1 MPPKSDIF
9 VNYEGPRLSRDQKL
23 VVRSRAMV
31 SFRAKKKDGANQK
44 RTAAAE
50 TTLESTET
58 QAAAAGDVSESLSS
72 VQRRAPKLVPILPR
86 PRDIGP
92 TGCHPTGIHARVFQN
107 YLSLCGAYSSYL
119 DEAYILVGFHQPNFF
134 RPDMSKSACIYIGW
148 LLTKGILDAFRGT
161 SDFSYPYYEWNA
173 VRELQAF
180 LDTATN
186 AELYQV
192 VYPVAILGMFEMVR
206 FSPYTVTHLAAVERF
221 IKTRG
226 GLQKMPPPMQAIVV
240 MADLLQCICLDT
252 KLAFSYVGRP
262 LFHCQA
268 VEKLGGDHMVS
279 SPLLRCEGE
288 EFSLVGRFIRPEISA
303 RLAQILG
310 QTFDAVKEFCG
321 QEAGNEP
328 STTVV
333 GIVNL
338 DDVADGVLPAHDL
351 SGLVVQTCAIAS
363 RIAHRTMQKRAGFHD
378 SSNWTDMCLLYNNI
392 RFINLKSWAG
402 LPYLRLWVNLIGL
415 ASSTKLERSYFVAE
429 LMRATFSWGCYQ
441 MEVYITFLKNFIH
454 LRRKA
459 SSGDTTDMGLNEEV

>member
-1 MPPKSDIF
+1 MPPQSNVF
-9 VNYEGPRLSRDQKL
+9 VTYEGPRLSREQKL

-31 SFRAKKKDGANQK
+31 SFRAKKLAANQ
-44 RTAAAE
+44 RRPTAAE
-50 TTLESTET
+50 TTLDCSATK
-58 QAAAAGDVSESLSS
+58 AAGAEDVLESLNSAP
-72 VQRRAPKLVPILPR
+72 RRARKLVPILPR
-86 PRDIGP
+86 PRDIAP
-92 TGCHPTGIHARVFQN
+92 TGYHPTGVHARVFQN

-119 DEAYILVGFHQPNFF
+119 DEAYVLVGFYQSNFF

-148 LLTKGILDAFRGT
+148 LLTTGILDAFRGM
-161 SDFSYPYYEWNA
+161 SNISYPYYEWSA
-173 VRELQAF
+173 VRELQCF

-221 IKTRG
+221 IRSRG

-252 KLAFSYVGRP
+252 KLAFSSVGRP
-262 LFHCQA
+262 IFRWQA

-279 SPLLRCEGE
+279 SPLLQCEDE
-288 EFSLVGRFIRPEISA
+288 DFSLVGRFIGPEISA
-303 RLAQILG
+303 RLVRILSRAS
-310 QTFDAVKEFCG
+310 DAIESFCG
-321 QEAGNEP
+321 QETGNG
-328 STTVV
+328 SSDMLV

-338 DDVADGVLPAHDL
+338 DDMADGALSVHDL
-351 SGLVVQTCAIAS
+351 PGLVAQTCAIAS
-363 RIAHRTMQKRAGFHD
+363 RIVHRTMQRKSGFHD
-378 SSNWTDMCLLYNNI
+378 SSNWADMHRLYDNL
-392 RFINLKSWAG
+392 RFINLRPWAG
-402 LPYLRLWVNLIGL
+402 LPYLHLWANLVGL

-459 SSGDTTDMGLNEEV
+459 SSENMASKGLNEEA